1 MKTQNKIHSTDH
13 SRENLKQLNTGRVM
27 VIHMDKSDREIWN
40 SFRNGDEE
48 AFNYIYRKN
57 VASLY
62 NYGYQICKDK
72 ELVKDCIQSIFVDLR
87 KKAEKLSEVSKIS
100 GYLFT
105 VFHRE
110 LFRAIK
116 AKNKIQ
122 FESIDDASNYF
133 LIEVSH
139 ETKLISQ
146 EFNEGLRM
154 RLDNAVNQLPAKQ
167 RQALLLLYQE
177 ELSYRE
183 IAQVMNFSDVK
194 TARTLVYKAISNVK
208 SKLGL
213 DSGT

>member
-1 MKTQNKIHSTDH
+1 
-13 SRENLKQLNTGRVM
+13 
-27 VIHMDKSDREIWN
+27 
-40 SFRNGDEE
+40 
-48 AFNYIYRKN
+48 
-57 VASLY
+57 
-62 NYGYQICKDK
+62 
-72 ELVKDCIQSIFVDLR
+72 
-87 KKAEKLSEVSKIS
+87 
-100 GYLFT
+100 
-105 VFHRE
+105 
-110 LFRAIK
+110 
-116 AKNKIQ
+116 
-122 FESIDDASNYF
+122 

>member
-1 MKTQNKIHSTDH
+1 MKTQNKVHSTDH
-13 SRENLKQLNTGRVM
+13 TRENLKQFNNKPVM
-27 VIHMDKSDREIWN
+27 VINMDKSDREIWN
-40 SFRNGDEE
+40 SFRKGDEE

-57 VASLY
+57 VSNLY

-72 ELVKDCIQSIFVDLR
+72 DLVKDCIQSIFVDLR
-87 KKAEKLSEVSKIS
+87 KKAEKLGEVSKIS

-110 LFRAIK
+110 IFRVLK

-122 FESIDDASNYF
+122 FESIDDSPDHF

-139 ETKLISQ
+139 ETKLITQ

-154 RLDNAVNQLPAKQ
+154 QLDKAVNQLPAKQ

-177 ELSYRE
+177 ELSYKE
-183 IAQVMNFSDVK
+183 IAQIMDFGDVK

-213 DSGT
+213 E

>member
-122 FESIDDASNYF
+122 
-133 LIEVSH
+133 LIH
-139 ETKLISQ
+139 
-146 EFNEGLRM
+146 
-154 RLDNAVNQLPAKQ
+154 
-167 RQALLLLYQE
+167 
-177 ELSYRE
+177 
-183 IAQVMNFSDVK
+183 
-194 TARTLVYKAISNVK
+194 
-208 SKLGL
+208 
-213 DSGT
+213 